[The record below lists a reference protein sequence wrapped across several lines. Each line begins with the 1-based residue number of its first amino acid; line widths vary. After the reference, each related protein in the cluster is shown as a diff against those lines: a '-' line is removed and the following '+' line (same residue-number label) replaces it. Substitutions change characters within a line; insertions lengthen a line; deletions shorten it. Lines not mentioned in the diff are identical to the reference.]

1 MEREVSA
8 ATGITITLVVLSVLL
23 SMIFYTVSFG
33 YDMKNRAAVGIADI
47 RGSLSSNYIRS
58 LMIGE
63 TDNDMP
69 AATAYNILRKYDDSI
84 LEVADLITGE
94 IDVPMIEEPSIH
106 TYLTGRVQLEIIEVN
121 GGSYI
126 AIIHNGSDRV
136 INDVTYHACTWKQ
149 GVCTCPHKDIVAG
162 FKSKYGV

>member
-8 ATGITITLVVLSVLL
+8 TAGITITLVALSVLL
-23 SMIFYTVSFG
+23 SLVLYSVSIGF
-33 YDMKNRAAVGIADI
+33 DMKNRAADGLMDI
-47 RGSLSSNYIRS
+47 RNSLSAHYIRS

-94 IDVPMIEEPSIH
+94 IDVPMVEEPGIH
-106 TYLTGRVQLEIIEVN
+106 SYLTGRVQLEIIEVT

-126 AIIHNGSDRV
+126 AIIHNGSERT
-136 INDVTYHACTWKQ
+136 INGVTYHACTWKQ
-149 GVCTCPHKDIVAG
+149 GVCICPHKEIADD
-162 FKSKYGV
+162 FKRKYGV